1 MVTRTQFV
9 TLLKSVPSLPPVLI
23 ESWFDALALRF
34 AHVAPPPDEL
44 TLDFR
49 RILATCALV
58 SFALKSS
65 GEEERGRNYSGP
77 THSEDVGLQ
86 EDVGGRRWMVCLHAV
101 PSLSLSL
108 SLSLSRERDSLSRE
122 RDLSVQSFFNFS
134 MLQYLTGCACYS
146 QTGWSSI

>member
-1 MVTRTQFV
+1 MMVTRTQFV

-58 SFALKSS
+58 SFALKSAR
-65 GEEERGRNYSGP
+65 EEERGRNYAGP
-77 THSEDVGLQ
+77 TLSEDVGLQ

-101 PSLSLSL
+101 SAISLSLSL
-108 SLSLSRERDSLSRE
+108 SL
-122 RDLSVQSFFNFS
+122 
-134 MLQYLTGCACYS
+134 
-146 QTGWSSI
+146 